1 MKTIILTTILV
12 LVAGQASAE
21 GFYQSIVGNSPQS
34 EYEVNSDATEF
45 TYTPLYNRVSGNPQH
60 AVDHK
65 QQTEQKA
72 GSSVLRD
79 RELHFDS
86 PSELTWDA
94 RVT

>member
-34 EYEVNSDATEF
+34 EYEVNSDATDF

-65 QQTEQKA
+65 QQTEQLVSGTISTPLYAK
-72 GSSVLRD
+72 
-79 RELHFDS
+79 
-86 PSELTWDA
+86 
-94 RVT
+94 VTGNAL